1 MIRVRGRRLT
11 AVLDHLRTG
20 ADPVVLVAEDLVIAE
35 AALAPLTSDPF
46 VPSSVLVRP
55 DPHGNLRVRHHRVVS
70 AGSSVHRVGSPT
82 HASVGALVIS
92 EADAQ
97 AAATALADLDALLA
111 QGALAVD
118 DDELLELCV
127 VALVRAGIGIQ
138 AIDIVDVPWFRSPVD
153 PDAARRALGSVSDQ
167 RIAQLQAN
175 RVDDG
180 FYSTFLVRRMSKP
193 VTRLA
198 LRLGLSPN
206 TITVVSFLIGLL
218 AALAFA
224 QGTRPWLVVGAIALQ
239 ASLVIDCVDGEVAR
253 ATRRFS
259 ALGAWLDAS
268 TDRVKE
274 YAAYAGLATGA
285 VISGLSAWWVAVLLI
300 VVQTVRHM
308 GDYTFSRIQR
318 LREAHVAPRSLT
330 DPDDGSTGTG
340 GLVEASARMNR
351 RAGVRWAKKVVH
363 MPIGER
369 WLVLSIGALLF
380 NGYVALLALLVL
392 VSIAFLYTALGRI
405 ARTFT
410 WRGPTPSAGITLV
423 RSQLDDGPVGAMVA
437 KLLHLR
443 LPTGRWVWVWPSVI
457 CAVEMGL
464 VAAIVLGSAHELLPL
479 AFGYLFIIAYHHY
492 DTLYRAIQG
501 SRPPRWLDWL
511 ALGWEGRTI
520 LVLVALGLGALAW
533 ELRAASI
540 WLLVV
545 CVILASVQ
553 WLRSVRRVS

>member
-1 MIRVRGRRLT
+1 MIRVHGRRLT
-11 AVLDHLRTG
+11 AILDRLG
-20 ADPVVLVAEDLVIAE
+20 ASAEPVVLVAEDLVIAD

-46 VPSSVLVRP
+46 VPTSVLVRP

-70 AGSSVHRVGSPT
+70 AGSSAHRVGSAT
-82 HASVGALVIS
+82 HVGVGGLVIS
-92 EADAQ
+92 TRDMG
-97 AAATALADLDALLA
+97 AAITALSDLDGLLA
-111 QGALAVD
+111 DGSLTVD

-127 VALVRAGIGIQ
+127 VALVRAGIGVQ
-138 AIDIVDVPWFRSPVD
+138 AIELVDVPWFRSPADREAVQRAV
-153 PDAARRALGSVSDQ
+153 AAVSDQ

-180 FYSTFLVRRMSKP
+180 FYSTFFVRRLSKP
-193 VTRLA
+193 LTRLS
-198 LRLGLSPN
+198 LRLGLTPN
-206 TITVVSFLIGLL
+206 TITVISFLIGLL

-224 QGTRPWLVVGAIALQ
+224 QGSRLWLIVGAIALQ
-239 ASLVIDCVDGEVAR
+239 LSLVVDCVDGEVAR

-285 VISGLSAWWVAVLLI
+285 VIGGLSAWWVAVVLI

-308 GDYTFSRIQR
+308 GDYTFSRVQR
-318 LREAHVAPRSLT
+318 LREAHVAPRPLT
-330 DPDDGSTGTG
+330 DPDDGSAGAG
-340 GLVEASARMNR
+340 GFVEASARMNR
-351 RAGVRWAKKVVH
+351 RAGVRWVKKVVH

-369 WLVLSIGALLF
+369 WLVLSLGALFF

-392 VSIAFLYTALGRI
+392 VVIAFGYTVLGRI
-405 ARTFT
+405 VRTLT
-410 WRGPTPSAGITLV
+410 WRGVTPEAGVALV
-423 RSQLDDGPVGAMVA
+423 RSQLDDGLVGAAVA
-437 KLLHLR
+437 KLLRLR

-457 CAVEMGL
+457 CGVEMGL
-464 VAAIVLGSAHELLPL
+464 VAVIVLGTAHELLPL
-479 AFGYLFIIAYHHY
+479 AFGYLFIVAYHHY
-492 DTLYRAIQG
+492 DTLYRALQG
-501 SRPPRWLDWL
+501 ARPPRWLDWL
-511 ALGWEGRTI
+511 AFGWEGRTI
-520 LVLVALGLGALAW
+520 LVLVALAIGALAL

-553 WLRSVRRVS
+553 WLRSVRRMS

>member
-1 MIRVRGRRLT
+1 
-11 AVLDHLRTG
+11 
-20 ADPVVLVAEDLVIAE
+20 VVLVAEDLVIAE
-35 AALAPLTSDPF
+35 TALAPLTSDPF
-46 VPSSVLVRP
+46 VPTSVLVRT
-55 DPHGNLRVRHHRVVS
+55 DPHGTLRVRHHRVVS

-92 EADAQ
+92 AADAQ
-97 AAATALADLDALLA
+97 AAVATLTDLDALLA
-111 QGALAVD
+111 DGSLAID
-118 DDELLELCV
+118 EDELLELCV
-127 VALVRAGIGIQ
+127 VALVRAGIGVQ
-138 AIDIVDVPWFRSPVD
+138 AIDLVDVPWFRSPADHGV
-153 PDAARRALGSVSDQ
+153 AQHAIESVSDQ

-206 TITVVSFLIGLL
+206 TITVISFLIGLL

-224 QGTRPWLVVGAIALQ
+224 QGTRSWLVLGALALQ
-239 ASLVIDCVDGEVAR
+239 GSLVVDCVDGEVAR

-259 ALGAWLDAS
+259 TLGAWLDAS

-274 YAAYAGLATGA
+274 YAAYAGLAAGA
-285 VISGLSAWWVAVLLI
+285 VLWELSAWWVAVILI

-308 GDYTFSRIQR
+308 GDYTFSRVQR
-318 LREAHVAPRSLT
+318 LRESHVAPRQLT
-330 DPDDGSTGTG
+330 DPDDGSAGTG
-340 GLVEASARMNR
+340 GFAEASARMNR
-351 RAGVRWAKKVVH
+351 RPGVRWVKKVAH

-369 WLVLSIGALLF
+369 WLVLSFCAMFF
-380 NGYVALLALLVL
+380 NGYVALLVLLVL
-392 VSIAFLYTALGRI
+392 VVIAFLYTALGRI
-405 ARTFT
+405 ARTIT
-410 WRGPTPSAGITLV
+410 WGGSTPAPGVALV
-423 RSQLDDGPVGAMVA
+423 RSQLDDGPVGAAVA
-437 KLLHLR
+437 RLFPLR

-457 CAVEMGL
+457 CVVEMGL
-464 VAAIVLGSAHELLPL
+464 VAAIVLGSTHEPLPL
-479 AFGYLFIIAYHHY
+479 AFAYLVIVAYHHY
-492 DTLYRAIQG
+492 DTLYRALQG

-511 ALGWEGRTI
+511 AFGWEGRTI
-520 LVLVALGLGALAW
+520 LVLAALVVGALAL

-553 WLRSVRRVS
+553 CLRSGRMS